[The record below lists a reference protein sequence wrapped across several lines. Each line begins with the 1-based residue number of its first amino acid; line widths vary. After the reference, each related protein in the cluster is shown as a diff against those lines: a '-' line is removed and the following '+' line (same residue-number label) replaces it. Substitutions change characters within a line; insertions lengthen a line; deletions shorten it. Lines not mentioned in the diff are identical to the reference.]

1 MTILNPSFWNAL
13 VTLPLTNGAICVIAI
28 SPFCAA
34 DAVPAVVAFAA
45 VVVAVPTPAAVTAAL
60 PVGATVFITVV
71 FTVVTRV
78 SILEPFLYEFVPFVA
93 VNVSV
98 VVTFFLDDFT
108 FFFFFVTVFPAF
120 L

>member
-13 VTLPLTNGAICVIAI
+13 VTLPLTSGAICVIAI

-34 DAVPAVVAFAA
+34 DAVPAVVALVA
-45 VVVAVPTPAAVTAAL
+45 VVVAVPVAAAV

-78 SILEPFLYEFVPFVA
+78 SILEPFLYAFVTFVA
-93 VNVSV
+93 VSVSV

-108 FFFFFVTVFPAF
+108 FFFFF
-120 L
+120 